1 MNARSNILKEILGLP
16 NKSQAHMICFQFGI
30 SKRNNVRDT
39 YIVILQGKLEGDVY
53 QDLYT
58 GGIIFVQHGNIH
70 NFA

>member
-1 MNARSNILKEILGLP
+1 
-16 NKSQAHMICFQFGI
+16 MICFQFGI

-58 GGIIFVQHGNIH
+58 GEIILVQHGNIH